1 VNVPVQRKP
10 NGQLL
15 PGFTANPSGR
25 PKVVSE
31 IKELARQHAPA
42 AFERICELI
51 DSDDERIAL
60 AASQEILN
68 RAYGRPVQAV
78 ESKVEKVSMSGLFV
92 QAARRAAG
100 YDEMGRKIIDVTP
113 ESKPDGDVEW

>member
-1 VNVPVQRKP
+1 VPTYESQ
-10 NGQLL
+10 GQLL

-25 PKVVSE
+25 PKVVGE

-42 AFERICELI
+42 AFERICQLI
-51 DSDDERIAL
+51 DSNDERIVL

-78 ESKVEKVSMSGLFV
+78 ESKVEKVSMSRLFV

-100 YDEMGRKIIDVTP
+100 YDEMGREIIDVTP
-113 ESKPDGDVEW
+113 ESELDGDVEW